1 MASRVEC
8 EREYDF
14 VLILTGI
21 PELTQEVV
29 DALFESGCDD
39 GTISMQSGRV
49 CITFSRVGS
58 SLRNAILG
66 AIGDVRNAGIGA
78 DVLRI
83 DECNLVTQSEIARKI
98 DRSRQQVHQ
107 YVTGERGPGNFPPP
121 SCHITDGVP
130 LWSWCEVAHW
140 LKENDII
147 RPDVANEAQEVALM
161 NAVLEMRHLRQREP
175 EMCEEILRSL
185 GPDAPEG
192 ERRDPSP
199 GRRASSR

>member
-1 MASRVEC
+1 M
-8 EREYDF
+8 
-14 VLILTGI
+14 
-21 PELTQEVV
+21 

-107 YVTGERGPGNFPPP
+107 YVTGERGTGNLPPP

-147 RPDVANEAQEVALM
+147 RPDVANEAQEIALM
-161 NAVLEMRHLRQREP
+161 NAVLEMRHLRQKEP
-175 EMCEEILRSL
+175 EMCEEILQSL
-185 GPDAPEG
+185 ADEPPAASLARRVPASDVQLTPDLPEG
-192 ERRDPSP
+192 ENRYVPP
-199 GRRASSR
+199 LP

>member
-1 MASRVEC
+1 MASRVAT

-58 SLRNAILG
+58 SLRDAILS
-66 AIGDVRNAGIGA
+66 AIGDVRTAGIGA

-147 RPDVANEAQEVALM
+147 RPDVANDAQEVALM
-161 NAVLEMRHLRQREP
+161 NAVLEMRHLRQ
-175 EMCEEILRSL
+175 
-185 GPDAPEG
+185 
-192 ERRDPSP
+192 
-199 GRRASSR
+199 

>member
-1 MASRVEC
+1 
-8 EREYDF
+8 
-14 VLILTGI
+14 
-21 PELTQEVV
+21 
-29 DALFESGCDD
+29 
-39 GTISMQSGRV
+39 MQSGRV
-49 CITFSRVGS
+49 CITFSRAGS

-121 SCHITDGVP
+121 SCHITEGVP

-147 RPDVANEAQEVALM
+147 RPDVANDAQEVALM

-185 GPDAPEG
+185 ADEPPPAGLAQGSRRQTYELTPDVPEG
-192 ERRDPSP
+192 ENRYVPPSP
-199 GRRASSR
+199 